1 MEKHSKLFNARLVLE
16 KVDTIAALGYK
27 ASEEQMQWIQ
37 HWKTHLAVAI
47 IDDLGRGL
55 ADEITSIA
63 QTILLYE
70 EDE

>member
-16 KVDTIAALGYK
+16 TVDTIAALGYE
-27 ASEEQMQWIQ
+27 ASEKQMQWIQ
-37 HWKTHLAVAI
+37 HWKTHLAMAI
-47 IDDLGRGL
+47 IDDLGKEL